1 MNELFPIIRRARR
14 PLVVVD
20 APPVVVGNV
29 ALVEVVVPPVS
40 VEPVVNELEPQS
52 NDAKS
57 TLKRNPR

>member
-1 MNELFPIIRRARR
+1 MNELLPIIRRARR

-29 ALVEVVVPPVS
+29 APVEIVAPPLP

-57 TLKRNPR
+57 SIKRNAQ